1 MTAKT
6 NTIDPMKMV
15 TVEITA
21 SRDADQASLL
31 PDPLE
36 ERFIF
41 GIGSNG
47 LSPFEMILAG
57 RTVGE
62 AVDFN
67 VPATAQFEFFGHVI
81 PPCLQPP
88 KGFETLHYTARVKD
102 IRPADGKEVIKAL
115 AIQTSCGESCDC
127 GCGGH

>member
-1 MTAKT
+1 
-6 NTIDPMKMV
+6 MKMV

-21 SRDADQASLL
+21 ARDADQVGLL
-31 PDPLE
+31 PEPLV

-57 RTVGE
+57 RTVDDR
-62 AVDFN
+62 VDFS
-67 VPATAQFEFFGHVI
+67 VSAAEQFAFFGHLI

-88 KGFETLHYTARVKD
+88 KGIETLHYTAHVKA

-115 AIQTSCGESCDC
+115 AAQTSCGDGCDC

>member
-6 NTIDPMKMV
+6 TTIDPMKMV

-21 SRDADQASLL
+21 ARDADQASLL
-31 PDPLE
+31 PEPLV

-57 RTVGE
+57 RTVDDR
-62 AVDFN
+62 VDFS
-67 VPATAQFEFFGHVI
+67 VPAAEQFAFFGHLI
-81 PPCLQPP
+81 PSCLQPP
-88 KGFETLHYTARVKD
+88 KGFETLHYTARVKA

-115 AIQTSCGESCDC
+115 ATQTSCGDSCDC

>member
-1 MTAKT
+1 MKENAT
-6 NTIDPMKMV
+6 TIDPMKMV
-15 TVEITA
+15 TVEITEG
-21 SRDADQASLL
+21 RDADQAGLV
-31 PDPLE
+31 PEPLE

-41 GIGSNG
+41 GIGASG
-47 LSPFEMILAG
+47 LSPFEMILSG

-62 AVDFN
+62 TVNFS
-67 VPATAQFEFFGHVI
+67 VPAAAQFEFFGHVI

-88 KGFETLHYTARVKD
+88 KGVQTLHYTARVKA

-115 AIQTSCGESCDC
+115 AAQTGCGDGCDC